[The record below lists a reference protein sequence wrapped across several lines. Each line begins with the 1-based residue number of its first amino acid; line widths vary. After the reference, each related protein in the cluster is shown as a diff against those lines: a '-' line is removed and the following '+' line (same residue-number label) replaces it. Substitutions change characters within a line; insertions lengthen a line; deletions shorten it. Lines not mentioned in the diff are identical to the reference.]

1 MAVDEVVAVD
11 GQLTSRR
18 QLAPDDGVSLVN
30 WAGCLV
36 MGSDRRVLCS
46 RFNDGDVNGVLP
58 VLLNG
63 RDLVDDVLD
72 DWLPSGLTSAKWSCG
87 EPLMWMCVSACRGVD
102 VARSPPFNGVS
113 MYSLRTR
120 SPSGRGCDSVITS
133 ASTELPVATCNDRL
147 PLTFAV

>member
-1 MAVDEVVAVD
+1 
-11 GQLTSRR
+11 
-18 QLAPDDGVSLVN
+18 LAAADDDDGVVSLVN

-36 MGSDRRVLCS
+36 MGSDRRVLCN

-63 RDLVDDVLD
+63 RDLVDDDDVLD
-72 DWLPSGLTSAKWSCG
+72 DWLPSGLTNAKWSCG
-87 EPLMWMCVSACRGVD
+87 EPLMWMCVSACRGV

-133 ASTELPVATCNDRL
+133 AAASTELVAAAATCNDRL
-147 PLTFAV
+147 PLTFAVV